1 VAGADRWSN
10 KFDIKLASPFW
21 RKLMSQ
27 RNWITTSVCAVVVSA
42 FGLTAQAHPGGL
54 DTPSPDIPPVI
65 VPGVYLSPNNV
76 HALYSGPGLQIVLS
90 MAEHQPFAALP
101 PRYENC
107 QPGSLVCDEHHTF
120 NSTLEAMVSV
130 NGSPPQGINMN
141 GPVQTVAF
149 LKGPTDTTG
158 TFDTEMLAMNL
169 VGTVMGNPVM
179 IRESPTKASSG
190 KTSITD
196 LSGPGPPGPY
206 HIDSF
211 FDVFTEISL
220 DGGQSWIPK
229 AGTRGTRVTLGGV
242 PEPSSAL
249 LAALAFIG
257 AAGISRRRVTSL

>member
-1 VAGADRWSN
+1 
-10 KFDIKLASPFW
+10 
-21 RKLMSQ
+21 MSKW
-27 RNWITTSVCAVVVSA
+27 NWITTSVCAVVVSA
-42 FGLTAQAHPGGL
+42 LGLTVQAHPGGL

-107 QPGSLVCDEHHTF
+107 QPGSLVCDEHHQF
-120 NSTLEAMVSV
+120 QSTLDALVSV
-130 NGSPPQGINMN
+130 NGSPNQPINMN
-141 GPVQTVAF
+141 GPVQTVAY

-169 VGTVMGNPVM
+169 VGNTPLGLVM
-179 IRESPTKASSG
+179 IRESPTQASTG
-190 KTSITD
+190 VTSIID

-211 FDVFTEISL
+211 FDVFTELSL
-220 DGGQSWIPK
+220 DGGMTWIPNSAPNPYGP
-229 AGTRGTRVTLGGV
+229 AGSTHVILGI
-242 PEPSSAL
+242 PEPSSVV
-249 LAALAFIG
+249 LAALALIG
-257 AAGISRRRVTSL
+257 AAGIGRRRTRSL